1 MKRLNK
7 LSICI
12 ATVLLS
18 AVAGLANAETFA
30 VAGGTITAA
39 KVGDDVT
46 ITATG
51 IPATTLVHFQHQ
63 GIQNVAMTNGV
74 GVLAK
79 VSENGARFQLKDAS
93 GKWLLI
99 TPSGNGFKMAGVT
112 QECRKSK
119 AGCALEV
126 KS

>member
-12 ATVLLS
+12 AAVLLS

-30 VAGGTITAA
+30 VNGGTITATKA
-39 KVGDDVT
+39 GDDVT
-46 ITATG
+46 IAVAG
-51 IPATTLVHFQHQ
+51 IAVTTLVHFQHQ
-63 GIQNVAMTNGV
+63 GIRPIAMNNGV
-74 GVLAK
+74 GVLTK
-79 VSENGARFQLKDAS
+79 VSENGARFQLKDDS

-99 TPSGNGFKMAGVT
+99 TPAGNGFKMVGVT

-119 AGCALEV
+119 AGCALEA
-126 KS
+126 KI